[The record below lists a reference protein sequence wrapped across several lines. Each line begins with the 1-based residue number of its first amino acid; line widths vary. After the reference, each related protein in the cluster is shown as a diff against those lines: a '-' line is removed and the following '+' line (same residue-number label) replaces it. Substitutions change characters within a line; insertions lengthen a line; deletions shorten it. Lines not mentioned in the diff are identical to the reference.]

1 MSVTHKS
8 PNKRTMDDTI
18 TLLSI
23 DKPQDRGY
31 MIMLYELAKP
41 KITRY

>member
-8 PNKRTMDDTI
+8 LNKRTMDDTI
-18 TLLSI
+18 LLIFI

-31 MIMLYELAKP
+31 MIMLYELAK
-41 KITRY
+41 T